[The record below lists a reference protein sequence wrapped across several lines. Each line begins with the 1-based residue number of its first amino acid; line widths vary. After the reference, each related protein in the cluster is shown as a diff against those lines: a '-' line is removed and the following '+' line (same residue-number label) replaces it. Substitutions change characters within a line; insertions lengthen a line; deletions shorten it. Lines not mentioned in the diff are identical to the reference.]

1 MSAASSNRSLVLT
14 LLAATLGLFLLFCV
28 AAAGW
33 FAWLQTRKGA
43 EANGGQPEVRSNS
56 LGNGSANAGSVQ
68 ALRYWLDIYPP
79 LVFVGEHERIAG
91 SSLRLPGGRQAKFYV
106 ASPADGYLYIIAP
119 NEEEQLTAYLTAV
132 TVPELELSSNAVRAN
147 TNFAFPGG
155 NASITIA
162 TKPSTGTMT
171 LIFSPTP
178 LTSPTFLNRRAMRV
192 LSPGELAE
200 LEAFRRAN
208 AGSAPQITVGHED
221 GDESKPFA
229 AVNVPKTT
237 IQAGK
242 PVIVQIALQNTGS

>member
-1 MSAASSNRSLVLT
+1 
-14 LLAATLGLFLLFCV
+14 
-28 AAAGW
+28 
-33 FAWLQTRKGA
+33 
-43 EANGGQPEVRSNS
+43 
-56 LGNGSANAGSVQ
+56 
-68 ALRYWLDIYPP
+68 
-79 LVFVGEHERIAG
+79 
-91 SSLRLPGGRQAKFYV
+91 
-106 ASPADGYLYIIAP
+106 
-119 NEEEQLTAYLTAV
+119 
-132 TVPELELSSNAVRAN
+132 
-147 TNFAFPGG
+147 
-155 NASITIA
+155 
-162 TKPSTGTMT
+162 MT